1 MTPAFCS
8 STWRLAAWDQMIFQ
22 NANELP
28 TRRHNNMQK
37 WNDTL
42 KSKSLQHLPQL
53 HRMFW
58 DVLNAIH
65 NPIFVVLVASLC
77 LWSCKCLL
85 GQSQTLAVQGM
96 ATALAETLDNIR
108 PWLLK
113 PYKSYKIIT
122 FLLLKFLKSS
132 WNSTR
137 PKLGTPTLLQC
148 LVFGHQVH
156 LLCSAHGHHAFHLL
170 SKCTIPVG
178 WTSTIG
184 KHQRR
189 PSEQDEIRPPPPSW
203 LGNLYKKFSKTFFVA
218 LLWDL
223 FADFSI

>member
-96 ATALAETLDNIR
+96 ATAVAETLDNIR

-122 FLLLKFLKSS
+122 FLLLKIPKIILKLHTAKAGHS
-132 WNSTR
+132 NSAA
-137 PKLGTPTLLQC
+137 
-148 LVFGHQVH
+148 VFGFWSSSPPLVLGSWPPCVPSPVKVYDPGRVNVNHWEW
-156 LLCSAHGHHAFHLL
+156 SKETKWTGWNPTTTTIL
-170 SKCTIPVG
+170 SRK
-178 WTSTIG
+178 
-184 KHQRR
+184 
-189 PSEQDEIRPPPPSW
+189 
-203 LGNLYKKFSKTFFVA
+203 
-218 LLWDL
+218 
-223 FADFSI
+223 SI